1 MVSEKTKARLW
12 IAVLI
17 FIDLAA
23 GAALALLLGS
33 GTSQPSGFLFLG
45 IALVLALVSLVLAF
59 SLRYGHARSLG
70 LHGAL
75 LVGSIIFMFPFAW
88 LIITSFK
95 YPEEIVS
102 YPPKWIPSVPV
113 PLATSPY
120 VTAELYDPVERPE
133 VMEEAQWERL
143 WPRMEETLWEGAR
156 THIPREFRQDLE
168 EEALRHVLVQALWKS
183 LVSGMPATAWQQE
196 EEALLRVLQQ
206 RVTAGRVADVWNTVY
221 RCVAVREIFVS
232 NFERF
237 DYAVNGMTLTRLE
250 KETDRSGEVTLR
262 RLPLNLTAQE
272 EMLQVAYALDEQPVA
287 QLTFELPLPIPSSE
301 LLSITLP
308 LRQDRTWHRT
318 RFVVELEGRRYESRD
333 ALFLSGYR
341 WQELTFKLADRDD
354 EDERDVGVWPVYPVA
369 SADGVYD
376 KPGHVRLTMEVERS
390 SRLAAMWNKYASN
403 YRSAWITG
411 EYWGYYISNSV
422 YLVIMNVI
430 GQIISCSMVAY
441 AFSRLRWPGR
451 EVLFFLVLAT
461 LMLPPQVTMIPVFLV
476 FRSLGWYNTLKPL
489 WVPAFAGGAFFV
501 FLLRQFMKGIPRELE
516 EAALIDGCS
525 YFGIYWR
532 IILPLVK
539 PALAAVGIFTFM
551 ASWNEF
557 MAPLIYI
564 SDQRLYPLALGL
576 FDFRAEYGAEF
587 GLLMA
592 ASSIMIVPVVV
603 IFFFAQKYF
612 IQGVTLTGMKN

>member
-1 MVSEKTKARLW
+1 M
-12 IAVLI
+12 
-17 FIDLAA
+17 
-23 GAALALLLGS
+23 AALLFLDLTAAAALVLLLGA
-33 GTSQPSGFLFLG
+33 GTSQPSGWLFLG
-45 IALVLALVSLVLAF
+45 IAVVLLLISFIVAF
-59 SLRYGHARSLG
+59 SLRYTHVRSMG

-75 LVGSIIFMFPFAW
+75 FIGSVLFMFPFVW
-88 LIITSFK
+88 LVITSFK

-102 YPPKWIPSVPV
+102 YPPKWIPAVPA
-113 PLATSPY
+113 PMSHSPY
-120 VTAELYDPVERPE
+120 VTAELHEAGERPNTM
-133 VMEEAQWERL
+133 VKARWKTL
-143 WPRMEETLWEGAR
+143 WPRIEAVVWERAR
-156 THIPREFRQDLE
+156 THVPQQYRDGLE
-168 EEALRHVLVQALWKS
+168 EDQLRHVLVQALWNS
-183 LVSGMPATAWQQE
+183 LMAGVPLDVWEQDDAV
-196 EEALLRVLQQ
+196 VLQTLQ
-206 RVTAGRVADVWNTVY
+206 KRVTKGRVADVWNTIY
-221 RCVAVREIFVS
+221 RCVAVREPFVTDL
-232 NFERF
+232 ERF
-237 DYAVNGMTLTRLE
+237 DYPIKGMTLHEFEEQLTCS
-250 KETDRSGEVTLR
+250 DNVTLR
-262 RLPLNLTAQE
+262 NMPGNLTVTE
-272 EMLQVAYALDEQPVA
+272 EMVQLAYNLEKQPTVKM
-287 QLTFELPLPIPSSE
+287 QIDLPLPIPSSE

-308 LRQDRTWHRT
+308 LRQDRTWHSLD
-318 RFVVELEGRRYESRD
+318 FSVAFDGRCYKSQD

-341 WQELTFKLADRDD
+341 WQELTFKLVDRDD
-354 EDERDVGVWPVYPVA
+354 EDERDVGVWPVYPVFDA
-369 SADGVYD
+369 GEVYD
-376 KPGHVRLTMEVERS
+376 RPGYVRLTMEMHRS
-390 SRLAAMWNKYASN
+390 SRLGAMFNKYASN
-403 YRSAWITG
+403 YRNAWITG

-422 YLVIMNVI
+422 YLVIMNVL

-516 EAALIDGCS
+516 EAALIDGCG
-525 YFGIYWR
+525 YIGIYYR

-551 ASWNEF
+551 AAWNEF

-592 ASSIMIVPVVV
+592 ASTIMILPVVA